1 MTIPARDWECAA
13 DVVVVGAGIA
23 GLTTALGARERGLRV
38 VVVAATTTGTA
49 TALAQG
55 GVAVVDGG
63 DPLDSPGL
71 HVADT
76 IAAGAGLVEPRAAQ
90 MVVAY
95 GAAAVATLVQRGARF
110 DHDANGTLRR
120 TMEGGHSRPRI
131 IHAGG
136 DATGAE
142 IQRAL
147 GRAAHHEHPGI
158 VVLGGSTVTDLAVQA
173 GVVAGAKVEDAT
185 GAIGIIH
192 APAVVLATGGLG
204 QLYEVTTNPLGSRGD
219 GIDLALR
226 AGAAVADMEFVQF
239 HPTMLYLPRTSGTC
253 PLISEAVRGEGAVL
267 RDHDGQRVTA
277 PARGGDL
284 APRDIV
290 ARAIADRM
298 ARTNTQHVYL
308 DARHVEGFAQ
318 RFPTITRLCRSEGI
332 EPARDLIPV
341 APGAH
346 YHCGGISTDRSGRT
360 TVPGLFAVGEVARTG
375 LHGANRLASNSLLEA
390 AVMGDRV
397 AEAIAAE
404 DHVPG
409 RARRRGGSL
418 HRATVEWPACAP
430 STMPLADIPLRAVQG
445 LMSRHAGVVRDE
457 VGLEHAAGRLED
469 AWHGPAL
476 VARAIVHAALHRRET
491 RGCHTR
497 SDHPRS
503 DPAAARSTTIR
514 FADGMIITDDLE
526 VPVHA

>member
-1 MTIPARDWECAA
+1 MSNPAREWECAA
-13 DVVVVGAGIA
+13 DVLVVGAGIA
-23 GLTTALGARERGLRV
+23 GLTTALAARARGLRV
-38 VVVAATTTGTA
+38 MVIATSTTRTA

-55 GVAVVDGG
+55 GVAVVDGD
-63 DPLDSPGL
+63 DPLDSPAL

-76 IAAGAGLVEPRAAQ
+76 IAAGAGLVEPHAAQ
-90 MVVAY
+90 LVVAQ
-95 GAAAVATLVQRGARF
+95 GAAAIATLIQRGARF
-110 DHDANGTLRR
+110 DRDEHGTLRR
-120 TMEGGHSRPRI
+120 TTEGGHSRPRI

-142 IQRAL
+142 IQHAL
-147 GRAAHHEHPGI
+147 GRAAQHEHPGI
-158 VVLGGSTVTDLAVQA
+158 VVLGGSTITDLAVQA
-173 GVVAGAKVEDAT
+173 GAVHGARALDEAGAT
-185 GAIGIIH
+185 GIIH

-204 QLYEVTTNPLGSRGD
+204 QLYEVTTNPAGARGD

-239 HPTMLYLPRTSGTC
+239 HPTMLYLPGASGTR
-253 PLISEAVRGEGAVL
+253 PLISEAVRGEGAIL
-267 RDHDGQRVTA
+267 LDHDGQRVTS
-277 PARGGDL
+277 PVDGGDL

-298 ARTNTQHVYL
+298 ARTGTKHVYL
-308 DARHVEGFAQ
+308 DARHVPAFAK
-318 RFPTITRLCRSEGI
+318 RFPTINRLCRAEGI
-332 EPARDLIPV
+332 EPAHDLIPV

-346 YHCGGISTDRSGRT
+346 YHCGGISTDTWGRT
-360 TVPGLFAVGEVARTG
+360 TVPGLYAVGEVARTG

-390 AVMGDRV
+390 AVMGDRT
-397 AEAIAAE
+397 AQAISADDLPRDRASFE
-404 DHVPG
+404 RSSCDGPALEPG
-409 RARRRGGSL
+409 AI
-418 HRATVEWPACAP
+418 
-430 STMPLADIPLRAVQG
+430 PLAAIQG

-457 VGLEHAAGRLED
+457 DGLEPLASKLDD
-469 AWHGPAL
+469 ATSGPAL

-514 FADGMIITDDLE
+514 YAHGAIVADDLE